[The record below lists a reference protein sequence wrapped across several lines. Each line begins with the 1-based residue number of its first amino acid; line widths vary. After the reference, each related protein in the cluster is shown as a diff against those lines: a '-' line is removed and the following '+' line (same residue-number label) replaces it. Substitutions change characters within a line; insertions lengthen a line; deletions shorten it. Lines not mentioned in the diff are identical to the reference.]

1 MLRRRLLLAGA
12 LALGLA
18 ACATVPQRTLPLAEV
33 QGWRVA
39 SVVVSFAADAVVNLP
54 SVSESYVQ
62 RELQKNSP
70 GLETTLPDPT
80 NSGRNPYAER
90 AAEIAASPG
99 AKAHVQAA
107 AADLVRPRFQ
117 HAFAQAPPGTTPV
130 QLNVI
135 VKTISQFG
143 DSATFNATAE
153 FTEPKTGRVLLVHP
167 GAGANRASR
176 AGAMAG
182 AAVGGGII
190 AMVAVGLMVTAM
202 ESGRPPPLTDVMDQT
217 AVSMRLWLLKREGE

>member
-1 MLRRRLLLAGA
+1 MIHRRLFVAGA
-12 LALGLA
+12 LALGMT
-18 ACATVPQRTLPLAEV
+18 ACATIAERTLPLAEV

-39 SVVVSFAADAVVNLP
+39 NVVISFAPDASVILP
-54 SVSESYVQ
+54 GVAEGYVQ

-70 GLETTLPDPT
+70 GLDSIPLDPT
-80 NSGRNPYAER
+80 NSGRNPYAEK

-107 AADLVRPRFQ
+107 AVDLVRPRFQ
-117 HAFAQAPPGTTPV
+117 QVFAQAPAGTVPV

-135 VKTISQFG
+135 VKGMSQYA
-143 DSATFNATAE
+143 DTATFNATAQ
-153 FTEPKTGRVLLVHP
+153 FIDPKTGRVLLVHP

-190 AMVAVGLMVTAM
+190 AMVAVGLVVTAM
-202 ESGRPPPLTDVMDQT
+202 ESGRPPPLIDVMDQT
-217 AVSMRLWLLKREGE
+217 AVSMRTWLLKREGE